1 MQTVTAIVE
10 RDVSTHI
17 PTTVFPHELPIL
29 EVINGA
35 GKVRIEEGSEAEY
48 EYDTT
53 PEEEWIRL
61 EQKYGID
68 KDVNMPFV
76 AKVYRHPGEL
86 AEAMGVEVAPK
97 PKRAAKT
104 KAAE

>member
-17 PTTVFPHELPIL
+17 PTTVFVHELPIL

-35 GKVRIEEGSEAEY
+35 GKVSVVDGSEAESDF
-48 EYDTT
+48 ETT
-53 PEEEWIRL
+53 PEEEFIRL

-76 AKVYRHPGEL
+76 AKVYRHPEEL
-86 AEAMGVEVAPK
+86 AEAMGLEPAPK
-97 PKRAAKT
+97 PKRGAKAKT
-104 KAAE
+104 E

>member
-1 MQTVTAIVE
+1 MKTVTAIIE

-35 GKVRIEEGSEAEY
+35 GRVLVEEGSERESSYETDPESEY
-48 EYDTT
+48 
-53 PEEEWIRL
+53 IRL

-68 KDVNMPFV
+68 NETNMPHV
-76 AKVYRHPGEL
+76 AKVYRHPGDL
-86 AEAMGVEVAPK
+86 AEAMEGEAPK
-97 PKRAAKT
+97 PRARARKG
-104 KAAE
+104 